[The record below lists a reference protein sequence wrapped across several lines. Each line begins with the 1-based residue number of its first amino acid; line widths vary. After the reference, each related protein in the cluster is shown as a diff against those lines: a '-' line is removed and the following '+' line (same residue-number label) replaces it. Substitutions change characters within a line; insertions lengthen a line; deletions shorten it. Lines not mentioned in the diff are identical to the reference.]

1 MDLLRELKAMPVTL
15 NLLQVGL
22 GAPPAWDSSWVP
34 GRACWP
40 LPRGLGWYKR
50 LSWRTP
56 SVPLSVAQEDKGAP
70 TVFLA
75 DAPGL
80 LMGQKPSE
88 RVSTAQAGPRSLPH
102 GSLGGSV
109 RRV

>member
-22 GAPPAWDSSWVP
+22 GAPPAWDSSRVP

-70 TVFLA
+70 KDNPPCFSLMLLGSSWDRSPQKGYPLHKLVPVPCPMGA
-75 DAPGL
+75 VEGL
-80 LMGQKPSE
+80 
-88 RVSTAQAGPRSLPH
+88 
-102 GSLGGSV
+102 
-109 RRV
+109 